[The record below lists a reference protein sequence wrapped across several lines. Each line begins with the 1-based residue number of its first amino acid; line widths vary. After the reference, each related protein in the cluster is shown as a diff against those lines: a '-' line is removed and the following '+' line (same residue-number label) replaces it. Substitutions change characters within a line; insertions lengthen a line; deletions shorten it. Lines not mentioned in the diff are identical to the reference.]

1 MVKNDQHKCKCTRVN
16 IGTATLCFASRD
28 LAAGEE
34 VLILL
39 LIVVLV
45 FVLVHLPILPI
56 YIIVVV
62 DVVLLLV
69 FVLVLLLTMRISS
82 TSSFTFSPI
91 QWSLFHSRPCAQCS
105 SSVIFV
111 LIFIVINNLKLK
123 TGSPT
128 YITLKCDRL
137 LQPSNILMFIIT
149 IL

>member
-1 MVKNDQHKCKCTRVN
+1 MIKTNTNVPEKYSENHSLRVN

-82 TSSFTFSPI
+82 TPSFTFSPI
-91 QWSLFHSRPCAQCS
+91 QWSLFYSRPCAQCS

-111 LIFIVINNLKLK
+111 LIFIVINNLKTQILK
-123 TGSPT
+123 LLTHIH
-128 YITLKCDRL
+128 YIE
-137 LQPSNILMFIIT
+137 M
-149 IL
+149 